1 MTAIYIIIG
10 VLVLFNVWII
20 RIYLRIG
27 KHLPPMP
34 KEDAEYYD
42 ENGNHIYYDRKQ
54 IARLEAERQQATE
67 K

>member
-34 KEDAEYYD
+34 KDDAEYYD
-42 ENGNHIYYDRKQ
+42 ENGNHIYYDRKL
-54 IARLEAERQQATE
+54 IAALEKE
-67 K
+67 KQKTIQ